1 MQSWYLENFEHKSR
15 KFLTNQLKLKK
26 KKKKEKEIYSIKD
39 STGEIPHDPQQI
51 NKYFK
56 NFYEALYSSQTNPS
70 DADIWPSLEPVF
82 SEWSLKCRTNNLNP

>member
-26 KKKKEKEIYSIKD
+26 KKKIYSIKD

-51 NKYFK
+51 NKSFK
-56 NFYEALYSSQTNPS
+56 NFYEALYSS
-70 DADIWPSLEPVF
+70 
-82 SEWSLKCRTNNLNP
+82 